1 MHRNIDMKQVSS
13 LTADVVVI
21 GLGPV
26 GAVVANFLGRYG
38 LNVLVIDKATEIFA
52 APRAI
57 ALDNEALRIL
67 QMCGLPEGAFETR
80 AIPYVR
86 MHSPRF
92 GLCGAANTAGQ
103 IDGHPK
109 LVTFFQPELEQ
120 ALRAQLAQ
128 YPSVQCLLGT
138 TLLGLEEKNEQVQLD
153 LQHADGMRQQ
163 VRAHYVVGADGA
175 NSTVRSLLGK
185 AFKGQTFSEDWLVV
199 DAKNVPNP
207 IDHVEFICDY
217 RRPTPHM
224 VAPGNR
230 QRWEFKL
237 HPHESREEFES
248 PEKVKELLAPW
259 ARAEDIDI
267 ERVAVYRF
275 HARLADAFSQGRV
288 FLVGD
293 AAHITPP
300 FIGQGLVAGLRD
312 AANLCW
318 KLAWVVQGRAHPN
331 ILESYNTERWPHAKR
346 MITMAK
352 WMGRLVMPSNRWT
365 AFVTHGVML
374 LLQTIPPLRRHFE
387 ELEVK
392 PKNIFDC
399 GLFAGARGASCM
411 KRGAMFPQGWVRRQG
426 VNESLVLSDT
436 AMGNALVMVGLGID
450 PQAHLSADQTQRWR
464 AAGGHFVQ
472 IDPRGHPVHA
482 SHTERWEDLSG
493 VIVPGAGPVGWL
505 VVVRP
510 DRTVMHDGPAT
521 QASQLMAEALSLLE
535 AKKEHL
541 SFQPVAGGHA

>member
-1 MHRNIDMKQVSS
+1 MCP
-13 LTADVVVI
+13 LAADVVVV

-38 LNVLVIDKATEIFA
+38 LRVLVIDKATEIFA

-67 QMCGLPEGAFETR
+67 QMCGLPEGAFETK
-80 AIPYVR
+80 AIPHVR

-92 GLCGAANTAGQ
+92 GMFGGANTAGQ

-120 ALRAQLAQ
+120 VLRKQLAQ
-128 YPSVQCLLGT
+128 YPSVQCMLGV
-138 TLLGLEEKNEQVQLD
+138 TLLSFVDQGDKVQLE
-153 LQHADGMRQQ
+153 LQLANGEHQQ
-163 VRAHYVVGADGA
+163 VHARYMVGVDGA
-175 NSTVRSLLGK
+175 NSTVRTLLGK

-224 VAPGNR
+224 VAPGGR

-237 HPHESREEFES
+237 RPDETREEIES

-259 ARAEDIDI
+259 ARAEDIEI

-275 HARLADAFSQGRV
+275 HARLVDAFSQGRV
-288 FLVGD
+288 FLAGD

-300 FIGQGLVAGLRD
+300 FVGQGLVAGLRD
-312 AANLCW
+312 AANLSW
-318 KLAWVVQGRAHPN
+318 KLAWVVQGRADAR
-331 ILESYNTERWPHAKR
+331 ILDSYNIERRPHAKR
-346 MITMAK
+346 MIAMAK
-352 WMGRLVMPSNRWT
+352 WMGRLVMPSNRWI
-365 AFVTHGVML
+365 AFATHGVMVVL
-374 LLQTIPPLRRHFE
+374 HMIPPLRRHFE

-392 PKNIFDC
+392 PKNIFDS
-399 GLFAGARGASCM
+399 GLFFDAKGPSCL
-411 KRGAMFPQGWVRRQG
+411 KRGAMFPQGMVRKG
-426 VNESLVLSDT
+426 LHEAAVLSDT
-436 AMGNALVMVGLGID
+436 AMGEQLAMVGLGVD
-450 PQAHLSADQTQRWR
+450 PQAHLSAAQAQQWR
-464 AAGGHFVQ
+464 AAGGRFVQ
-472 IDPRGHPVHA
+472 IDPRGQPVHI
-482 SHTERWEDLSG
+482 SSTERWEDLSG

-510 DRTVMHDGPAT
+510 DRTVMHDGSAT
-521 QASQLMAEALSLLE
+521 QAAQIMAQTRSLLAASE
-535 AKKEHL
+535 GASSL
-541 SFQPVAGGHA
+541 QPAVERHV